1 MLIWRGGQKTKRV
14 AEVEERLRA
23 ALAAEELVRVIDT
36 EKEGA
41 HNESPPAQ
49 TNDQAQQLDDRELR
63 VDEYMTIPPLIGQ
76 RRPSSKS

>member
-23 ALAAEELVRVIDT
+23 ALAAENHIRIIDT
-36 EKEGA
+36 EKEG
-41 HNESPPAQ
+41 NKSPPAQ
-49 TNDQAQQLDDRELR
+49 TIDQTEQLDNGELQ
-63 VDEYMTIPPLIGQ
+63 VDEYMTIPRLTGQ